1 MKFIESLVYLE
12 SCIGTENPAGSVNG
26 STTNNSNNSNSS
38 GDGKHR
44 SNNGNSKQKSSHNNH
59 HHRRSSSNI
68 DKTPPFEY
76 VAFKPIVSQPM
87 FVSATLTVLREKR
100 WTHMHASWIKLL
112 VSCLPKFSSDMS
124 KIIVP
129 VVYQLCANLKSVTKI
144 YRESCNSG
152 DGSGSTTKTTSSSSS
167 QKTPNR
173 FEGICCLVVS
183 FFIIYCLVTKLYD
196 SCSQDFTF
204 IFCDLR
210 SQNSYVRLRRSFFIK
225 YLFCDFVWH
234 KFSIVALHW
243 FRKQIL
249 FTKMIS

>member
-1 MKFIESLVYLE
+1 MSLLKFIESLVYLE

-26 STTNNSNNSNSS
+26 STNNNSSS

-44 SNNGNSKQKSSHNNH
+44 SSSNGKQKSSNH
-59 HHRRSSSNI
+59 HHRRSSNI

-144 YRESCNSG
+144 YRESCSVG
-152 DGSGSTTKTTSSSSS
+152 GGGGRSGSTTTSSSFSSS
-167 QKTPNR
+167 QKTPTGL
-173 FEGICCLVVS
+173 EGNSFVS
-183 FFIIYCLVTKLYD
+183 I
-196 SCSQDFTF
+196 
-204 IFCDLR
+204 
-210 SQNSYVRLRRSFFIK
+210 
-225 YLFCDFVWH
+225 
-234 KFSIVALHW
+234 
-243 FRKQIL
+243 IL
-249 FTKMIS
+249 FFKVLTNLFKFFFNYKRGQF

>member
-1 MKFIESLVYLE
+1 MSLLKFIESLVYLE

-26 STTNNSNNSNSS
+26 STNNNNSS

-44 SNNGNSKQKSSHNNH
+44 SSSNGKQKSSNH
-59 HHRRSSSNI
+59 HHRRSSNI

-144 YRESCNSG
+144 YRESCSVG
-152 DGSGSTTKTTSSSSS
+152 GGGGRSGSTTTSSSSSSSS
-167 QKTPNR
+167 QKTPTGL
-173 FEGICCLVVS
+173 EGNSFVS
-183 FFIIYCLVTKLYD
+183 I
-196 SCSQDFTF
+196 
-204 IFCDLR
+204 
-210 SQNSYVRLRRSFFIK
+210 
-225 YLFCDFVWH
+225 
-234 KFSIVALHW
+234 
-243 FRKQIL
+243 IL
-249 FTKMIS
+249 FFKVLTNLFNFFLTLKGVNFKIEFELFVLSEDTNWCHI